1 MAAPCAC
8 RASSAWDARWRS
20 SSPGARCRRTR
31 RCASVPAS
39 TSCPRASRASSP
51 RPWRTRSR
59 AFRRPACAPTGA
71 RPTCSKRCRSG
82 KRCARSGTTA
92 FPLSKSTAPPAPRA
106 SPRAKAGMATSATS
120 ERPRAWL
127 TENFSDSSVWS
138 LVAANAIALVLALT
152 LHWSLISLLALYWAQ
167 SVIIGI
173 ANFFRILS
181 LDHFSTANFTINDR
195 PVEPTPQLKRQTAR
209 FFALHYGIFHVVYLA
224 FIIGLRRGDALWRL
238 PLALGLAG
246 LAVHHLSS
254 SPRQRGRARPAT
266 PHIRMLNVLAL
277 RRLLA

>member
-71 RPTCSKRCRSG
+71 RPTCSKRCRSAR
-82 KRCARSGTTA
+82 RCARSGTTA

-127 TENFSDSSVWS
+127 RENFSDSSVWS

-181 LDHFSTANFTINDR
+181 LEHFSTANFTINDR
-195 PVEPTPQLKRQTAR
+195 PVDPTPQLKRQTAR

-224 FIIGLRRGDALWRL
+224 FIIGLRRGEGLWSW
-238 PLALGLAG
+238 PLALGAAG
-246 LAVHHLSS
+246 FALYCLLPECHDRSDS
-254 SPRQRGRARPAT
+254 RAGT
-266 PHIRMLNVLAL
+266 PHTRILYLIPFMC
-277 RRLLA
+277 